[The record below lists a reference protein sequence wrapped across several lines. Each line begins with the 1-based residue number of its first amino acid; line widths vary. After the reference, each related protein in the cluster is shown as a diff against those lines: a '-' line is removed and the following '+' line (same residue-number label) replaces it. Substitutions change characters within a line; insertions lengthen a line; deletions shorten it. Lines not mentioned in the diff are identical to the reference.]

1 MGECRMQMEQLPEAV
16 ESLLF
21 ALNIR
26 PRHMRGWESL
36 IRCLFTAEM
45 FDEALQQAQTAWEMT
60 KGKPIFLYYQA
71 AILMASRRRKQGL
84 LMLEDAL
91 QAAPKLLK
99 KFMELYPASL
109 QEQSVVDL
117 IARYKKK
124 RG

>member
-1 MGECRMQMEQLPEAV
+1 MGDDEGETPFPFLP
-16 ESLLF
+16 
-21 ALNIR
+21 
-26 PRHMRGWESL
+26 
-36 IRCLFTAEM
+36 
-45 FDEALQQAQTAWEMT
+45 
-60 KGKPIFLYYQA
+60 
-71 AILMASRRRKQGL
+71 RRKQGL
-84 LMLEDAL
+84 LILEEAV

>member
-1 MGECRMQMEQLPEAV
+1 
-16 ESLLF
+16 
-21 ALNIR
+21 
-26 PRHMRGWESL
+26 MRGWESL

-45 FDEALQQAQTAWEMT
+45 FDEALQQAQTALEMT

-84 LMLEDAL
+84 LILEEAL